1 MKRWL
6 FREPPAGSPPR
17 GLARELS
24 ISPLLLDILWRRGL
38 DSPEELDAYLSA
50 RLPDLVPPSR
60 WPQFPQ
66 AAEVISK
73 ALLDGKKL
81 AVWGDYDVDGITSST
96 LVLDV
101 LEAHGLETLWHVP
114 DRRSEGY
121 GLNVPAI
128 EALAAQGCGILLT
141 VDCGISDV
149 AAVARARAASESA
162 VEDERV
168 AAKAAGVAAAEHARA
183 RAEGESLKDSAL
195 NVQNERARHVERL
208 AAAERAM
215 SEAESASSIE
225 AWSRRRAAQS
235 MARSERA

>member
-73 ALLDGKKL
+73 GLLDGKKL
-81 AVWGDYDVDGITSST
+81 ADVDLPFGGK
-96 LVLDV
+96 LV
-101 LEAHGLETLWHVP
+101 E
-114 DRRSEGY
+114 
-121 GLNVPAI
+121 
-128 EALAAQGCGILLT
+128 
-141 VDCGISDV
+141 
-149 AAVARARAASESA
+149 
-162 VEDERV
+162 
-168 AAKAAGVAAAEHARA
+168 KAA
-183 RAEGESLKDSAL
+183 LKKIHGTVIEEL
-195 NVQNERARHVERL
+195 LERYHL
-208 AAAERAM
+208 
-215 SEAESASSIE
+215 I
-225 AWSRRRAAQS
+225 
-235 MARSERA
+235 

>member
-149 AAVARARAASESA
+149 AAGPAPASWA
-162 VEDERV
+162 
-168 AAKAAGVAAAEHARA
+168 
-183 RAEGESLKDSAL
+183 
-195 NVQNERARHVERL
+195 
-208 AAAERAM
+208 
-215 SEAESASSIE
+215 
-225 AWSRRRAAQS
+225 
-235 MARSERA
+235 